1 MVRRCSHLINA
12 LRPKRLNLDSSDNK
26 QVSVVGSTGT
36 KAAGE
41 QGVVQKERHSR
52 QMRANDDLQPDR
64 PAQTQLVSAAGR
76 AGAAGRGNGI
86 ASEVSRHILARCHFD
101 PLRQKIRCRA
111 TEPLLGCCRGERY
124 RFLAICSVLGRSNR
138 LRHGGSIEE
147 QRRDSYKRTGR
158 CLVRGQWAA
167 YHLPDRISGAY
178 LG

>member
-1 MVRRCSHLINA
+1 MRCSHLINA

-41 QGVVQKERHSR
+41 QGVIQKERHSR

-86 ASEVSRHILARCHFD
+86 ASEVSRHILTRCHFD
-101 PLRQKIRCRA
+101 PLRQND
-111 TEPLLGCCRGERY
+111 TM
-124 RFLAICSVLGRSNR
+124 SSNR
-138 LRHGGSIEE
+138 AV
-147 QRRDSYKRTGR
+147 TGM
-158 CLVRGQWAA
+158 
-167 YHLPDRISGAY
+167 LPR
-178 LG
+178 

>member
-86 ASEVSRHILARCHFD
+86 ASEVSRHILTRCHFD

-111 TEPLLGCCRGERY
+111 TELLLGCCRGERY
-124 RFLAICSVLGRSNR
+124 IFLAIRSVLGRSNR
-138 LRHGGSIEE
+138 LRHGVVLKSREGIPIKERAGAWSG
-147 QRRDSYKRTGR
+147 DYGR
-158 CLVRGQWAA
+158 HITCLTEF
-167 YHLPDRISGAY
+167 LERI
-178 LG
+178 